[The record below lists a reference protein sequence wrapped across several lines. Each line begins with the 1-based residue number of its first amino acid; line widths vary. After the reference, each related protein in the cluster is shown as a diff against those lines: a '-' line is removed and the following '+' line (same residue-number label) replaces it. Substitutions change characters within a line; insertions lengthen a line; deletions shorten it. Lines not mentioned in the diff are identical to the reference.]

1 MVKSISYFE
10 EKSINIFEKL
20 EENFYKD
27 PKDIYSYIT
36 GITEEL
42 HNIGLMMIKESL
54 EEMNQML
61 IDSEVRKS
69 DWIIEKHSDKKLVT
83 SLGTVS
89 FKKTLFTNRKTQEIH
104 YLLDQIL
111 GMQSH
116 ERMTEDAEVRMLE
129 EAVQTSYRRGG
140 EESSL
145 MDGVSKQT
153 VKNKIHQ
160 LKFPEDKNI
169 PTEKKKV
176 EYLYIDADED
186 HVSLQF
192 RKKRGDLVVS
202 EDGRKNNG
210 MITKLVYVYEG
221 VEPVAPKSK
230 RNRLI
235 NPYYFSGGDE
245 NNEQLWKRVWKYIQ
259 THYEVGSLKKIY
271 LNGDGGTWIKAGK
284 KYLEKT
290 TFLLDEFHLSKY
302 ITKLTSHMKDSVED
316 AKQEVY
322 TAIRKKTKRDFIE
335 IVERLKDALPDGT
348 GEKRIEKSS
357 KYILNNWIA
366 ARNRIAQREKIFG
379 CSAEGH
385 VSHVLSSRMSSRPMG
400 WSEIGAGKMSELRV
414 YYYNKRE
421 MLELVRYQK
430 EEVPVATG
438 AEEVIYSSKQMLL
451 SERQRKGNAG
461 KYVELIQRK
470 VSNQLQKKIMFQYH
484 IWDL

>member
-1 MVKSISYFE
+1 
-10 EKSINIFEKL
+10 
-20 EENFYKD
+20 
-27 PKDIYSYIT
+27 
-36 GITEEL
+36 
-42 HNIGLMMIKESL
+42 
-54 EEMNQML
+54 
-61 IDSEVRKS
+61 
-69 DWIIEKHSDKKLVT
+69 
-83 SLGTVS
+83 
-89 FKKTLFTNRKTQEIH
+89 
-104 YLLDQIL
+104 
-111 GMQSH
+111 MQSH

-129 EAVQTSYRRGG
+129 EAVQTFYRRGG

-153 VKNKIHQ
+153 VKNKIHR

-192 RKKRGDLVVS
+192 RKKRGDLGVS

-235 NPYYFSGGDE
+235 NPYYFSGGNE

-259 THYEVGSLKKIY
+259 NHYEVGSLKKIY

-322 TAIRKKTKRDFIE
+322 TAIRNKTKRDFIE
-335 IVERLKDALPDGT
+335 IVERLKDALPDGK
-348 GEKRIEKSS
+348 GEKRIEAV
-357 KYILNNWIA
+357 N
-366 ARNRIAQREKIFG
+366 
-379 CSAEGH
+379 
-385 VSHVLSSRMSSRPMG
+385 
-400 WSEIGAGKMSELRV
+400 
-414 YYYNKRE
+414 
-421 MLELVRYQK
+421 
-430 EEVPVATG
+430 
-438 AEEVIYSSKQMLL
+438 IY
-451 SERQRKGNAG
+451 
-461 KYVELIQRK
+461 
-470 VSNQLQKKIMFQYH
+470 
-484 IWDL
+484 